1 MANQVEI
8 ANIALSQVKA
18 HAIESFDESS
28 TEAEVVNRIYSI
40 ARDACLSDV
49 APRWARKQSLLSE
62 LTEEVSGWDYVYSY
76 PADCL
81 EAIEIYNSAKVND
94 EDKIPFE
101 IASASSGNASI
112 ILTDE
117 AEAELIYTA
126 KITNTGVYDFLFVEA
141 LIWKLSSYLAIPLKG
156 DDRLQASCA
165 KAYSAAVGIAK
176 AKTKNEGWRMPDSSS
191 SFVRAR

>member
-81 EAIEIYNSAKVND
+81 EAIDRKSTRLNS
-94 EDKIPFE
+94 
-101 IASASSGNASI
+101 SHR
-112 ILTDE
+112 T
-117 AEAELIYTA
+117 
-126 KITNTGVYDFLFVEA
+126 
-141 LIWKLSSYLAIPLKG
+141 
-156 DDRLQASCA
+156 
-165 KAYSAAVGIAK
+165 
-176 AKTKNEGWRMPDSSS
+176 
-191 SFVRAR
+191 